1 MAKNG
6 AAAMDTAG
14 NVGGITPDGVYFIR
28 NGELT
33 YYRYDE
39 LGGGGS
45 GGTGHGIPA
54 GGTTGQVL
62 AKSSNTSYEAEW
74 VDPQA
79 GPQGEPGPKG
89 DTGPQG
95 PKGDPG
101 PEGPQGPKGDPGD
114 PGAQGPKGDPGD
126 PGPEGPQG
134 PKGDPGEQGQQGNPG
149 VGVPAGG
156 TVGQVLVKSGTGDYE
171 TEWQDPQGGSGGST
185 KWNSKGTF
193 SNTAVNLTTEWQSA
207 SAVKSFNQLNQNM
220 SALAVR
226 IRVRNV
232 EKVYVTIIVPFTAYG
247 SATTYESTAMIWVD
261 GHMLQLK
268 VSFSAGFYG
277 TGVYI
282 EDLQLFARSPDSD
295 WTCGV
300 YGTIYGMY

>member
-1 MAKNG
+1 MAQNA

-28 NGELT
+28 NGKLT

-62 AKSSNTSYEAEW
+62 AKSSDASYEAEW

-79 GPQGEPGPKG
+79 GPEGPQGPQGVPGPKG
-89 DTGPQG
+89 DPGNNGEQG
-95 PKGDPG
+95 PKGDPGPQGEQG
-101 PEGPQGPKGDPGD
+101 PEGPQGPKGDPGPQGEPGEPGSQGA
-114 PGAQGPKGDPGD
+114 PGAKGD
-126 PGPEGPQG
+126 
-134 PKGDPGEQGQQGNPG
+134 PG

-156 TVGQVLVKSGTGDYE
+156 TVGQVLTKSGAGDYE

-185 KWNSKGTF
+185 KWNNKGTF
-193 SNTAVNLTTEWQSA
+193 KNTTVNLTTEWQSA
-207 SAVKSFNQLNQNM
+207 SGINSWYQQNTSM
-220 SALAVR
+220 TALAVR
-226 IRVRNV
+226 I
-232 EKVYVTIIVPFTAYG
+232 KVASTESVYTTIVVPFTPYS
-247 SATTYESTAMIWVD
+247 SAESYEGTALIWVN

-268 VSFSAGFYG
+268 VTFTAEIYG
-277 TGVYI
+277 PQLYI
-282 EDLQLFARSPDSD
+282 EELQLFARSPDSD

-300 YGTIYGMY
+300 TGTIYAMY

>member
-79 GPQGEPGPKG
+79 GPEGPQGPQGVPGPKG
-89 DTGPQG
+89 DPGNSGEQG

-101 PEGPQGPKGDPGD
+101 PQGPQGDPGPQGEPGPQGDPGPKGD
-114 PGAQGPKGDPGD
+114 
-126 PGPEGPQG
+126 
-134 PKGDPGEQGQQGNPG
+134 PG

-156 TVGQVLVKSGTGDYE
+156 TTGQVLTKSGDGDYE

-193 SNTAVNLTTEWQSA
+193 RKKSVNLTTEWQSA
-207 SAVKSFNQLNQNM
+207 SSISSWNQQNTSM
-220 SALAVR
+220 TALAVR
-226 IRVRNV
+226 ITVTSV
-232 EKVYVTIIVPFTAYG
+232 EKVDVTIMVPFTPYASAETYEG
-247 SATTYESTAMIWVD
+247 SAMVWVN

-268 VSFSAGFYG
+268 VSFSVEIYG
-277 TGVYI
+277 PQLYI

-300 YGTIYGMY
+300 SAAIYGMY